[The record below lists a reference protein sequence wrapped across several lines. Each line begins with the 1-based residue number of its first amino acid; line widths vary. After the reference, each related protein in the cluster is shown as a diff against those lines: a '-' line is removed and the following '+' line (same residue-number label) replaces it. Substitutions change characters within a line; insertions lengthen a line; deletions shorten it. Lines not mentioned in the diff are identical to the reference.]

1 MKKNLLVSAVIGLI
15 FVACADN
22 SENFTV
28 AAKNL
33 CSCMKQTGNADDE
46 SMLKVNLGVCLL
58 DAGVDL
64 KDPQMSKAVEA
75 ECSELKAGFDD
86 YVKSL

>member
-1 MKKNLLVSAVIGLI
+1 MKKNLLVSTVIGLI

-33 CSCMKQTGNADDE
+33 CSCMKQTQNADDE

-58 DAGVDL
+58 DSRVDL

-75 ECSELKAGFDD
+75 ECSELKAGFDE
-86 YVKSL
+86 YVRSL